1 MGKELK
7 NDEVSAY
14 IKEKIQANNSVPI
27 YIKLAESIK
36 SALNE
41 GLLNEGD
48 FLPTER
54 KLCDYTDTSRVTIRK
69 ALELLEK
76 DKIIVRQHGKGTFIA
91 DAAKEH
97 LSFTK
102 SFSQKIILS
111 GRTPDTVWISKSL
124 VDASEFLIEHFALQQ
139 NTKVFLLKRIRSV
152 DSSPISIE
160 ESYVPTDLIDSL
172 DDVKLSLFDYFK
184 ERGIIPAK
192 MKSKVTAEVA
202 NEELVKV
209 TGYDKSQPMLVIKNF
224 VYAEDGAPIEYSIN
238 YCRGDMY
245 EFVI

>member
-14 IKEKIQANNSVPI
+14 IKDKILTNNSVPI

-41 GLLNEGD
+41 GLLQEGD

-54 KLCDYTDTSRVTIRK
+54 KLCNYTETSRVTVRK

-76 DKIIVRQHGKGTFIA
+76 DRIVVRQHGKGTFIA
-91 DAAKEH
+91 HAAKEH

-124 VDASEFLIEHFALQQ
+124 VNTTDFLIEHFDLEKKA
-139 NTKVFLLKRIRSV
+139 KVFLLKRVRSV
-152 DSSPISIE
+152 DGSPISIE
-160 ESYVPTDLIDSL
+160 ESYVPTELIDSL

-184 ERGIIPAK
+184 ERGIVPAK

-224 VYAEDGAPIEYSIN
+224 VYAEDGTPIEYSIN

>member
-1 MGKELK
+1 MRKELK
-7 NDEVSAY
+7 NDEVLAY
-14 IKEKIQANNSVPI
+14 IKNKIQINNSVPI

-36 SALNE
+36 SAVNDNILQE
-41 GLLNEGD
+41 GH

-54 KLCDYTDTSRVTIRK
+54 KLADFTEISRVTIRK

-91 DAAKEH
+91 KSAKQY

-102 SFSQKIILS
+102 SFSQKITLS

-124 VDASEFLIEHFALQQ
+124 VDANDILIKHFNLQK
-139 NTKVFLLKRIRSV
+139 NAKIFLLKRVRSI

-160 ESYVPTDLIDSL
+160 ESYVPTDLINSL

-192 MKSKVTAEVA
+192 MASKVTADVA
-202 NEELVKV
+202 NKELIQE
-209 TGYDKSQPMLVIKNF
+209 TGYTNGQPMLVIKNF
-224 VYAEDGAPIEYSIN
+224 IYSENGSPIEYSIN

-245 EFVI
+245 EFEV